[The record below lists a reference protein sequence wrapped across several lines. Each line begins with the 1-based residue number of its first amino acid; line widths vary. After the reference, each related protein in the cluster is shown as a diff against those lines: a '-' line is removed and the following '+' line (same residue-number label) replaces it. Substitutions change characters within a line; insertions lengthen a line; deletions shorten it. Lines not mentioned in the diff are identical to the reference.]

1 MLANVEDRLYFDPS
15 GFIESLSFEEQKK
28 KIRAKLEQKKYEKP
42 KIIPDVVISSPED
55 IQNEDFDEEDEK
67 VDAPKPVS
75 TIVLNVDPFVSI

>member
-1 MLANVEDRLYFDPS
+1 MLANIEDRMYFDPS
-15 GFIESLSFEEQKK
+15 GSLDSLSFEEQKK
-28 KIRAKLEQKKYEKP
+28 KIRAKLERKKLEKP

-55 IQNEDFDEEDEK
+55 IQNEEFDDEDEK